1 MPPENFH
8 KQIVTFAAA
17 CVLFVGSLSYVVTIA
32 FKSGEALSLDQDI
45 SEVEDYVDSLE

>member
-8 KQIVTFAAA
+8 RQIVTFVAA

-32 FKSGEALSLDQDI
+32 FKNGEALSPKEDI
-45 SEVEDYVDSLE
+45 TASVEYADSLE

>member
-17 CVLFVGSLSYVVTIA
+17 CVLFVGSLSYVVTLA
-32 FKSGEALSLDQDI
+32 FKNGEALSQKQDI
-45 SEVEDYVDSLE
+45 AATVEYIDSLE